1 MQFYLMISSHAAKS
15 IRFSNHRGKPLRKI
29 GELDVPQ
36 VMATAII
43 KRRTC
48 KVCGSLDIMIQ
59 VMDDMWRTTV
69 PIEYRNEIVCG
80 RCFED
85 LLLKN
90 RYNYC
95 NENVINGT
103 YASSKCG
110 GKRLQTSTESNSDT
124 RCSGRDARLPFSSPK
139 IAFFAYPFACHE

>member
-15 IRFSNHRGKPLRKI
+15 ISFSNHRGKPRRKI

-36 VMATAII
+36 VVATAII

-48 KVCGSLDIMIQ
+48 KVCGSLDIVIQ

-69 PIEYRNEIVCG
+69 PIG
-80 RCFED
+80 CFED

-90 RYNYC
+90 KYNYC

-103 YASSKCG
+103 YASSKCE

-124 RCSGRDARLPFSSPK
+124 RCSGRDL
-139 IAFFAYPFACHE
+139 ACLFHLRK